1 MFTEDYVLRMIN
13 QAVAALVKIIGLKKA
28 GDFQEAQQAI
38 DQALEQLLGLRAD
51 IIKRL
56 DDESLLKALTQQ
68 GRLDIERLELIADLF
83 KEEGDILAAQNL
95 ISESRESY
103 LRSLIYHLET
113 GIGET
118 TQHPIELTGEIE
130 RLVQN
135 LGAQDLPDDTLWTLF
150 CYYEQTGAYNK
161 AEDAILKMTVRP
173 DLYADIHPELVAF
186 YERLL
191 ERPTGELAEGGIDLV
206 QVEDK
211 LDKAKQNTGGENGNY
226 ACW

>member
-13 QAVAALVKIIGLKKA
+13 VAVAALVKIIGLKKA
-28 GDFQEAQQAI
+28 GDYQEAQQAI
-38 DQALEQLLGLRAD
+38 DQALEQLFGLRAD

-56 DDESLLKALTQQ
+56 DEESLLKALTQQ

-83 KEEGDILAAQNL
+83 KEEGDILAAQSR

-113 GIGET
+113 GFGET
-118 TQHPIELTGEIE
+118 TQHPVELTGEIE

-135 LGAQDLPDDTLWTLF
+135 LGAQDLPDDTLWALF
-150 CYYEQTGAYNK
+150 CYYERTGAYSK
-161 AEDAILKMTVRP
+161 ADDAILKMAGRP
-173 DLYADIHPELVAF
+173 NLYANIHPELVAF

-191 ERPTGELAEGGIDLV
+191 ERPTGELAEGVIDRE
-206 QVEDK
+206 QVEHK
-211 LDKAKQNTGGENGNY
+211 LEKAKQNNSHK
-226 ACW
+226 